1 MHSSPSPS
9 SRRAFLRAGG
19 FLTATL
25 ALGKAPVLLAAESPS
40 RRVRVGVMGL
50 GRGRDHVTALLQVP
64 GVEVAWLC
72 DVDERRLAP
81 VVKAVADKTGRE
93 PRTTRDFRRMLE
105 DPELDAVS
113 IATPNFWH
121 APATILACAAGKH
134 VYVEKPGSHNPQ
146 EAAWMVEAARTHRRR
161 VQMGNQRRSLPE
173 VQEAIQ
179 RLREGE
185 IGPVRSARCWY
196 SAARAGIGRGRP
208 AAVPSW
214 LDYPLWQGPLPE
226 RPYVDNLIHYNWHW
240 RWFWGGGELANNG
253 IHTLDLARWGLGV
266 GHPTRV
272 AAVGGRYAFDDDQET
287 PDTLVAT
294 YDFGHCAAVW
304 DGSSCSPRNGEKL
317 PLVTF
322 YGDKGSLSI
331 DSRSGYRVQDPEGKE
346 TRSVPGR
353 FGDVPHFSNF
363 IAAIRDEAAL
373 NSEIAEG
380 QLSTQLCHL
389 GNIAWR
395 TRSELRVDPRSG
407 RIVDATRA
415 MRRLWS
421 RDYRPGW
428 TPRV

>member
-19 FLTATL
+19 FLAATL
-25 ALGKAPVLLAAESPS
+25 ALGKAPALLAAEPPS

-72 DVDERRLAP
+72 DVDERRLSP

-105 DPELDAVS
+105 DPELDAIS

-407 RIVDATRA
+407 RIVEATRA